1 MNKRTYAAISVFG
14 GRVVFSLEEWEEGD
28 LIGAAAMRLHCRW
41 ADVLTVE
48 EVQKTPETM
57 QEIVAK
63 IRELAKTGRMVTAE
77 TPREFAVGVAGQ
89 YLYDIDR
96 LAEMVEVAAG
106 WRRDG
111 IVGRWVDDADVE
123 SNARAAASELA
134 RQAIAQQDARGV

>member
-1 MNKRTYAAISVFG
+1 MTTYVAISVFG
-14 GRVVFSLEEWEEGD
+14 KRAVFTPTALEVGD
-28 LIGAAAMRLHCRW
+28 LIGSAAQHLKCLW
-41 ADVLTVE
+41 ADVID
-48 EVQKTPETM
+48 VQEMTDTPETM
-57 QEIVAK
+57 QQMVSK

-111 IVGRWVDDADVE
+111 IVGQWVDDADVE

-134 RQAIAQQDARGV
+134 KQAQAQEKLKAGV